1 MRRIGEPYAG
11 IGSIA
16 GLSRIS
22 QRLVLEAVAGLDAA
36 GGASPGLVAWD
47 LCVEEHEV
55 ADAWQRAIADG
66 LLKRSGHDDTH
77 GEQLWRLTAGGW
89 AALDDDQPEQPDQPS
104 RTPDSS

>member
-1 MRRIGEPYAG
+1 MGRICEHYAG
-11 IGSIA
+11 LGSVV

-22 QRLVLEAVAGLDAA
+22 LRLVLEAVAGLDAA
-36 GGASPGLVAWD
+36 GGASLGLVAWD

-66 LLKRSGHDDTH
+66 LLKPSGHDDTH

-89 AALDDDQPEQPDQPS
+89 AALDDDQPESD
-104 RTPDSS
+104 PDSS